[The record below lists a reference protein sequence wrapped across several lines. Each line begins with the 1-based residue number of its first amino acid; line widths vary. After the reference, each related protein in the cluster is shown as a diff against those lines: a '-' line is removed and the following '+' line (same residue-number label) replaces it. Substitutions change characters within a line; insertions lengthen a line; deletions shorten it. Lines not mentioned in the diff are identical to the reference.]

1 MANDQHTKDLVDKA
15 TGPAG
20 RQGQILRILIPVII
34 LCAGIGT
41 ASYLKNSVPKTRKQP
56 PARLIPAVQVL
67 ALQPSSHHVV
77 VLAMGT
83 VIPARE
89 MVLKSRVSGEIMAL
103 HPDFSEG
110 SIIQKGTKV
119 LQIDPEDYR
128 LILTQKQ
135 REVTNAEYALKL
147 ELGHQTVAKREWELL
162 KGDTPAEEL
171 EKELALREPHLD
183 KARADLAA
191 AQADL
196 KKAMLDLER
205 THIFAP
211 FNALV
216 RSKSVDLGSQ
226 VTPQEPLAQLVGT
239 DTYWVQVSVPIDR
252 LKWIQIPRQSGSTG
266 SNARIIYDQKKECSG
281 TVIRLMGDLA
291 TEGRMARIL
300 VEVADPLGLSTAD
313 ENRASLLIGEY
324 VRVEIQGLKLE
335 NVFQI
340 PRTAL
345 RDDSTVW
352 ISGKTQTLE
361 IRKVHPVWRD
371 AEVVFLQDD
380 LKPGERLIISDL
392 AAPVEGMAV
401 RVDESGSEMVSEP
414 PTQKKAEKDKDT

>member
-1 MANDQHTKDLVDKA
+1 MADDQHTKDLIGKS
-15 TGPAG
+15 TRPAG
-20 RQGQILRILIPVII
+20 RQGKILRTLIPVII

-41 ASYLKNSVPKTRKQP
+41 ASYMKNSAPKTRKRP
-56 PARLIPAVQVL
+56 PARLIPTVQVAAVQ
-67 ALQPSSHHVV
+67 PSTHQVV
-77 VLAMGT
+77 VSAMGT
-83 VIPARE
+83 VVPARE
-89 MVLKSRVSGEIMAL
+89 MVLEPRVSGEIVAL
-103 HPDFSEG
+103 HPDFAEG
-110 SIIQKGTKV
+110 SIIQKGSKI

-135 REVTNAEYALKL
+135 REVANAEYALKL

-196 KKAMLDLER
+196 KQTTLDLER

-216 RSKSVDLGSQ
+216 LSKSVDLGSQ
-226 VTPQEPLAQLVGT
+226 VTPQKPLAQLVGT

-252 LKWIQIPRQSGSTG
+252 LKWIKIPRQSNGTG
-266 SNARIIYDQKKECSG
+266 SDARITYAQGKACNG

-291 TEGRMARIL
+291 AEGRMARIL
-300 VEVADPLGLSTAD
+300 VEVKDPLGLNTAN
-313 ENRASLLIGEY
+313 ENRTSLLIGEY
-324 VRVEIQGLKLE
+324 VRVDIQGRKLE
-335 NVFQI
+335 NIFQI
-340 PRTAL
+340 PRAAF

-352 ISGKTQTLE
+352 IAGKTQTLE
-361 IRKVHPVWRD
+361 IRKVHPIWRD
-371 AEVVFLQDD
+371 AEVVLLQDG
-380 LKPGERLIISDL
+380 LKPGERLIVSDL
-392 AAPVEGMAV
+392 AAPMEGMTV
-401 RVDESGSEMVSEP
+401 RVDESESEMVNEP
-414 PTQKKAEKDKDT
+414 PTQKKAEKDKNI

>member
-1 MANDQHTKDLVDKA
+1 MADDQHTKGLPGKSTEPVR
-15 TGPAG
+15 
-20 RQGQILRILIPVII
+20 RQGIFMRILIPVII

-41 ASYLKNSVPKTRKQP
+41 ASYMKNSAPKTRKRP
-56 PARLIPAVQVL
+56 PVRLIPTVQV
-67 ALQPSSHHVV
+67 ASLQPSSRHVV
-77 VLAMGT
+77 VSAMGT

-89 MVLKSRVSGEIMAL
+89 MVLESRVSGEIVSL
-103 HPDFSEG
+103 HPEFTEG
-110 SIIQKGTKV
+110 SIIQKGIKI

-128 LILTQKQ
+128 LILAQKQ
-135 REVTNAEYALKL
+135 RDVTNAEYSLKL

-162 KGDTPAEEL
+162 KGDAPAEKL

-191 AQADL
+191 AQAHL
-196 KKAMLDLER
+196 KKALLDLER

-226 VTPQEPLAQLVGT
+226 AAPQKSLAQLVGT
-239 DTYWVQVSVPIDR
+239 DAYWVQVSVPIDR
-252 LKWIQIPRQSGSTG
+252 LKWIQIPRQTNGTG
-266 SNARIIYDQKKECSG
+266 SNAQIIYDQGKMLSG
-281 TVIRLMGDLA
+281 TVIRLMGDLS

-300 VEVADPLGLSTAD
+300 VEVADPIGLSTAD
-313 ENRASLLIGEY
+313 ENRTPLLIGEY
-324 VRVEIQGLKLE
+324 VRVDIQGRKLE
-335 NVFQI
+335 NIFQI

-352 ISGKTQTLE
+352 IAGKTQTLE

-371 AEVVFLQDD
+371 AEVVLLQNG
-380 LKPGERLIISDL
+380 LKPGELLIISDL
-392 AAPVEGMAV
+392 AAPMEGMAV
-401 RVDESGSEMVSEP
+401 RVDEPQIRDE
-414 PTQKKAEKDKDT
+414 D